1 MKLIEVKN
9 VRLAYD
15 GVTILDNINFSVN
28 RGDYF
33 CIVGENGSGKST
45 LMRAILS
52 LKPVSGGEIIMN
64 GIKSS
69 EIGYLPQ
76 RMNSRRDFPASIY
89 EVVISGCG
97 GSTLFYRSEHK
108 KKAAAAIERVGLTG
122 MEKRC
127 FSELSGGQAQRV
139 LLARALCAAKSLI
152 LLDEP
157 VAGLDPEATAD
168 MYNCIES
175 LNRDGMTVIMI
186 SHDIAS
192 VLKYATN
199 ILHVGNNTSF
209 ACGKEE
215 YLKFIEGYEKEGTK
229 DEYN

>member
-76 RMNSRRDFPASIY
+76 RMNSQRDFPASIY

-215 YLKFIEGYEKEGTK
+215 YLTFIEGNEKEGGK
-229 DEYN
+229 R

>member
-215 YLKFIEGYEKEGTK
+215 YLKFIEGNEQGGGKR
-229 DEYN
+229 

>member
-45 LMRAILS
+45 LMRAIRS
-52 LKPVSGGEIIMN
+52 LKTVSGGEIIMN

-215 YLKFIEGYEKEGTK
+215 YLKFIEGNEKEGAK

>member
-52 LKPVSGGEIIMN
+52 LKPISGGEIIMN
-64 GIKSS
+64 GIKSR

-215 YLKFIEGYEKEGTK
+215 YLKFIEGKEKEG
-229 DEYN
+229 ER

>member
-215 YLKFIEGYEKEGTK
+215 YLTFIEGNEKEGGK
-229 DEYN
+229 R

>member
-215 YLKFIEGYEKEGTK
+215 YLKFIEGNEKEGTK
-229 DEYN
+229 DEYH

>member
-52 LKPVSGGEIIMN
+52 LKPISGGEIIMN
-64 GIKSS
+64 GIKSR

-76 RMNSRRDFPASIY
+76 RINSRRDFPASIY

-215 YLKFIEGYEKEGTK
+215 YLKFIEGKEKEG
-229 DEYN
+229 ER

>member
-108 KKAAAAIERVGLTG
+108 KNAAAAIERVGLTG

-215 YLKFIEGYEKEGTK
+215 YLKFIEGNEKEGTK

>member
-89 EVVISGCG
+89 EVVISGCSG
-97 GSTLFYRSEHK
+97 ITLFYRSEHK

-215 YLKFIEGYEKEGTK
+215 YLKFIEGNEKEGAK

>member
-157 VAGLDPEATAD
+157 VAGLDPKATAY

-215 YLKFIEGYEKEGTK
+215 YLKFIEGNEKEGTK

>member
-9 VRLAYD
+9 VRLAYN

-45 LMRAILS
+45 LIRAILS

-215 YLKFIEGYEKEGTK
+215 YLKFIEGNEKEGAK

>member
-157 VAGLDPEATAD
+157 IAGLDPEATAD

-215 YLKFIEGYEKEGTK
+215 YLKFIEGNEKEGTK

>member
-9 VRLAYD
+9 IRLAYD

-215 YLKFIEGYEKEGTK
+215 YLKFIEGNEKEGAK

>member
-97 GSTLFYRSEHK
+97 GSTIFYRSEHK

-215 YLKFIEGYEKEGTK
+215 YLKFIEGNEKEGTK

>member
-15 GVTILDNINFSVN
+15 GVTILDNINCSVN

-64 GIKSS
+64 GITSS

-97 GSTLFYRSEHK
+97 GSTLVYRSEHK

-215 YLKFIEGYEKEGTK
+215 YLKFIEGNEKEGTK

>member
-215 YLKFIEGYEKEGTK
+215 YLKFIEGNEKEGDK
-229 DEYN
+229 R

>member
-76 RMNSRRDFPASIY
+76 RMNSLRDFPASIY

-215 YLKFIEGYEKEGTK
+215 YLKFIEGKEKEG
-229 DEYN
+229 ER